1 MKNKWLIL
9 SHGFNMDGRAASQT
23 ITDKIPYF
31 LDAKIQLTVF
41 SAITGL
47 KDQRFPHKQYLAWG
61 PAAFRFDFR
70 HWMANRFGRGAL
82 YKILTPLATIVLAP
96 FIALEKLLLGYSS
109 QWSWAFPAFIH
120 GFFLIRSKKVD
131 VLYSTGGAW
140 SAHLAALWLKKI
152 TGVYWIAE
160 IHDPLVIRSSPEDLG
175 FEKPRQRDARFRQY
189 LEKQL
194 CRYADLVWWFTD
206 GALHYAKVRN
216 AHLGE
221 ASNAQAFV
229 VLPGAEPPM
238 NASSGS
244 HHEYGQY
251 LNLCHFGSLAN
262 DRSLS
267 TILEVLVYLFVKYP
281 EAKNRIRIHAYGAAL
296 DPHTKESIAKFK
308 YENIVIAH
316 GRIEKDPQTGKS
328 GREQIVEKMQQ
339 ADVLILLHGDSEWC
353 AEYIP
358 SKFYEYLWTERPIW
372 GITHRNPQLDRMIV
386 ERGAYLSKEG
396 DLASIQNALEKIWLD
411 WQAQSL
417 IQPKWMPIGVDQAAQ
432 KILQFTHSENTKEKT

>member
-1 MKNKWLIL
+1 M

-31 LDAKIQLTVF
+31 LDAQIQLTVF
-41 SAITGL
+41 SAITGT

-70 HWMANRFGRGAL
+70 HWVANRYGRGAV
-82 YKILTPLATIVLAP
+82 YKIFTPLVSILLAP

-120 GFFLIRSKKVD
+120 GLCLIRAKQVGL
-131 VLYSTGGAW
+131 LYSTGGAW
-140 SAHLAALWLKKI
+140 SAHLAALWLKKA
-152 TGVYWIAE
+152 TGIYWIAE
-160 IHDPLVIRSSPEDLG
+160 IHDPLVIRSGPDDLG
-175 FEKPRQRDARFRQY
+175 FEIPRQRDARFRQY
-189 LEKQL
+189 LEGQI
-194 CRYADLVWWFTD
+194 CRYADVVWWFTD

-216 AHLGE
+216 ENLG
-221 ASNAQAFV
+221 SKPNAQALT

-238 NASSGS
+238 NASPDNQ
-244 HHEYGQY
+244 HEYGPY

-281 EAKNRIRIHAYGAAL
+281 EAKNRLRIHAYGAAL
-296 DPHTKESIAKFK
+296 DPLTRESIAKFK
-308 YENIVIAH
+308 YETILTAH
-316 GRIEKDPQTGKS
+316 GRIERDPQTGKS

-358 SKFYEYLWTERPIW
+358 SKFYEYLWTGRPIW
-372 GITHRNPQLDRMIV
+372 GITHRNPQLDRMIE
-386 ERGAYLSKEG
+386 ERGAYLSQEG
-396 DLASIQNALEKIWLD
+396 DPISIQNALEKIWLD
-411 WQAQSL
+411 WHAKNL
-417 IQPKWMPIGVDQAAQ
+417 IQPKWMPIGVEQAAQ
-432 KILQFTHSENTKEKT
+432 KILQFTHCQKNEEKT